1 MTSGVCS
8 RKWKLWQDRGHSEP
22 MDDYRRGDLVFDVV
36 DEGSAD
42 GRRHDGGER
51 RTSSREPSSPGA
63 AARDVRAISEYGAL
77 TSALNWYRAIP
88 LMDMR
93 RQFHKITIPTM

>member
-1 MTSGVCS
+1 MSAAESENSGRTEAILSGWTITAAATSFLTSSMKVRPTAAGTT
-8 RKWKLWQDRGHSEP
+8 
-22 MDDYRRGDLVFDVV
+22 
-36 DEGSAD
+36 
-42 GRRHDGGER
+42 GGEC

>member
-1 MTSGVCS
+1 
-8 RKWKLWQDRGHSEP
+8 

-51 RTSSREPSSPGA
+51 RTSSREPSSLGA
-63 AARDVRAISEYGAL
+63 AARDVRAISESGAL